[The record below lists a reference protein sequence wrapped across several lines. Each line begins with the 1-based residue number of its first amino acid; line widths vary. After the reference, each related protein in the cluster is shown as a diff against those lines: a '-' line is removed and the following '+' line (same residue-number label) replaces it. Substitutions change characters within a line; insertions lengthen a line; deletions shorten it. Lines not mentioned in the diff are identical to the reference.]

1 MTTLVLLPGMDGT
14 GKLFGP
20 LIAALSPRFN
30 VIVVRYPASVPLAYE
45 ALVELARTELPADED
60 FVILGESFSGPVA
73 VSLAAQ
79 AAPNLRGVIL
89 CASFVR
95 CPLAWPAL
103 LKPLA
108 HLLPLGSIPAGVLS
122 VPLLGRYGNSRSRRL
137 LGSALAMVQADVL
150 RARIRSVLTVDVRE
164 AAAAIKVPFL
174 YLQASAHWIV
184 PKSAAIAIRKL
195 VPALQVMELSG
206 PHMLLQISPT
216 AAARAI
222 EAFVELA
229 LLQKSKALELESTM
243 HPAAQRYFDMDLD
256 NQKKVQILLCQHAL
270 DAWEGLVPANLGYR
284 ESVAGSA
291 QVFDAQLPRRAF
303 NAVLSGLDDQ
313 DLEALYQEPLAA
325 LQDDDIQLSRNAEF
339 AYYSVRN
346 LFVAHVLRRATDPW
360 LVINQALSA
369 IGEDQAIIALEDA
382 VRSVG

>member
-1 MTTLVLLPGMDGT
+1 MDGT

-222 EAFVELA
+222 EAFVELG
-229 LLQKSKALELESTM
+229 K
-243 HPAAQRYFDMDLD
+243 H
-256 NQKKVQILLCQHAL
+256 
-270 DAWEGLVPANLGYR
+270 
-284 ESVAGSA
+284 
-291 QVFDAQLPRRAF
+291 
-303 NAVLSGLDDQ
+303 
-313 DLEALYQEPLAA
+313 
-325 LQDDDIQLSRNAEF
+325 
-339 AYYSVRN
+339 
-346 LFVAHVLRRATDPW
+346 
-360 LVINQALSA
+360 
-369 IGEDQAIIALEDA
+369 
-382 VRSVG
+382 